1 MTDAPTQY
9 LAALVRDG
17 GVTEWERSFCASLI
31 RQERAGRRL
40 SEKQAATLRGI
51 VERFQQRAMGQ
62 DDWQPV
68 GQVAAQ
74 IAKEAGECRK

>member
-1 MTDAPTQY
+1 MIDAPTQY
-9 LAALVRDG
+9 LPILVRDG
-17 GVTEWERSFCASLI
+17 GVTEWERKFCASLI
-31 RQERAGRRL
+31 RQTRSGRVV
-40 SEKQAATLRGI
+40 SEKQASTLRGI
-51 VERFQQRAMGQ
+51 VERFQERAMGQ